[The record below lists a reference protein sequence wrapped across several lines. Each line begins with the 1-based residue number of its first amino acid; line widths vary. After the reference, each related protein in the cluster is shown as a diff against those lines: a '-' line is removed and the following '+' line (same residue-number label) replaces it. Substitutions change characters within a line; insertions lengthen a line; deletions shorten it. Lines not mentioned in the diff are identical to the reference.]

1 MVNVAINGTGR
12 IGRCVIRA
20 FIKEAI
26 DGMNISQ
33 INSTMDLPQL
43 VHLIKYDSVHGVLN
57 ADIAVDGEYIVLNGR
72 KILVTSQRNIS
83 DITWYNT
90 DIVLE
95 CTGKFT
101 SSVDAMQHVAAG
113 AKKVIISAPAKEK
126 DVPTIVCGV
135 NEILIKTLQSDVI
148 SIGSCTTNCLAPL
161 AKVINDNF
169 AIVSGF
175 VTTVHAY
182 TGDQNLVD
190 NSHKDLRRSRAAA
203 LSIVPTSTGAAKTI
217 GIVIPQLDGK
227 LDGAAMRVPTAN
239 VSVVDCAFMLG
250 NNATVE
256 QVNDAI
262 IMSANRFLSYTNE
275 PLVSIDFT
283 GNLHSS
289 VVDLNETRMVGN
301 LLRIVSWYDNEY
313 AFSVRMLDV
322 AKMLLM

>member
-1 MVNVAINGTGR
+1 
-12 IGRCVIRA
+12 
-20 FIKEAI
+20 
-26 DGMNISQ
+26 
-33 INSTMDLPQL
+33 
-43 VHLIKYDSVHGVLN
+43 
-57 ADIAVDGEYIVLNGR
+57 
-72 KILVTSQRNIS
+72 
-83 DITWYNT
+83 
-90 DIVLE
+90 VLE

-217 GIVIPQLDGK
+217 GIVIPQ
-227 LDGAAMRVPTAN
+227 
-239 VSVVDCAFMLG
+239 CAC
-250 NNATVE
+250 
-256 QVNDAI
+256 Q
-262 IMSANRFLSYTNE
+262 
-275 PLVSIDFT
+275 
-283 GNLHSS
+283 
-289 VVDLNETRMVGN
+289 
-301 LLRIVSWYDNEY
+301 
-313 AFSVRMLDV
+313 
-322 AKMLLM
+322 LLMFRL